1 MGGPPV
7 QHSLHKM
14 IPHPN
19 PTLGPLPSKELYLP
33 LKQLT
38 LFGLELEVKLSELLF
53 AKWSSKST
61 KLGEPEQ
68 GVKALIYERKRKD
81 ILPHYFIKVA
91 ISGHQLTCLSFFRMS
106 PGTKAHADIEGWMTL
121 ASSIF
126 LKWAS
131 LPAKKANFC
140 CTLLVTGATSP
151 VSISCSRMVKFLT
164 SNLLRAYTSWNSDCK
179 LASWDPSNRSYKWA
193 SSSGP
198 HSATF
203 RTSLLELGTICA
215 NLPPRFKRCSFKNMI
230 VKKILL

>member
-1 MGGPPV
+1 MEGQVG
-7 QHSLHKM
+7 
-14 IPHPN
+14 I
-19 PTLGPLPSKELYLP
+19 
-33 LKQLT
+33 
-38 LFGLELEVKLSELLF
+38 
-53 AKWSSKST
+53 
-61 KLGEPEQ
+61 KLGEPGQ
-68 GVKALIYERKRKD
+68 GVKALIYERKRKG

-91 ISGHQLTCLSFFRMS
+91 ISRHQRTCLSFFRLS
-106 PGTKAHADIEGWMTL
+106 PGTKAHADIVGWMTL

-131 LPAKKANFC
+131 LPAKKADFR

-164 SNLLRAYTSWNSDCK
+164 SNSPRAYTSWNSDCK

-203 RTSLLELGTICA
+203 RTSLLEFGTICA

-230 VKKILL
+230 IKKNSTLKCPFLHVRLQYTAKNKKAMGILN